1 MPKLKFRPISHSWV
15 ARHPQ
20 PEGVVQF
27 VGGAFFGTFGP
38 TLFYRHLVNY
48 FYDKAYTIVILP
60 FSFSFNHYRESFFLI
75 REQYALLPELVARAI
90 ADGGD
95 PSVYLAAD
103 NYVWLGH
110 SIGCKYIALLES
122 AGKLPEQDD
131 ALRAFVS
138 EVLDPM
144 PAKDAKRSKIVEK
157 VVAELKVLREGLKLD
172 AMTSRKLVSR
182 CNAHSQ
188 KLLEQASIH
197 PAYIYNDLFIRD
209 QKSILLAPVAS
220 DTSSAVRPRA
230 LAEWIDNQGWGVKPS
245 SAETKRLIKKTD
257 LFHLL
262 VLARFNSDN
271 LACDTIQWFYQTLN
285 RPEGSAR
292 EPFLGGHMRPLGF
305 SLADQVINPGFDHP
319 LITSATS
326 RNQAL
331 EDRLDHQLQKLPA

>member
-1 MPKLKFRPISHSWV
+1 
-15 ARHPQ
+15 
-20 PEGVVQF
+20 
-27 VGGAFFGTFGP
+27 
-38 TLFYRHLVNY
+38 
-48 FYDKAYTIVILP
+48 
-60 FSFSFNHYRESFFLI
+60 
-75 REQYALLPELVARAI
+75 
-90 ADGGD
+90 
-95 PSVYLAAD
+95 
-103 NYVWLGH
+103 
-110 SIGCKYIALLES
+110 
-122 AGKLPEQDD
+122 
-131 ALRAFVS
+131 
-138 EVLDPM
+138 
-144 PAKDAKRSKIVEK
+144 
-157 VVAELKVLREGLKLD
+157 VLREGLKLD

-188 KLLEQASIH
+188 KLLEQTSIH

-245 SAETKRLIKKTD
+245 SAETKRLIKKAD

>member
-1 MPKLKFRPISHSWV
+1 MPKLRFSPISHSWV
-15 ARHPQ
+15 ALHPQ

-27 VGGAFFGTFGP
+27 IGGAFFGTFGP
-38 TLFYRHLVNY
+38 TLFYRHLANY
-48 FYDKAYTIVILP
+48 FYDKAYTVIVLP
-60 FSFSFNHYRESFFLI
+60 FNFSFNHYRESFFLI

-90 ADGGD
+90 ANGGN
-95 PSVYLAAD
+95 PSVYLDAE

-122 AGKLPEQDD
+122 FGSLPEQDD

-144 PAKDAKRSKIVEK
+144 PAKEAKRSKIVEK
-157 VVAELKVLREGLKLD
+157 VVADLKTLREGLKLD

-182 CNAHSQ
+182 CNGRNQ

-197 PAYIYNDLFIRD
+197 PAFIYNDLFIRD

-230 LAEWIDNQGWGVKPS
+230 LAEWIDNQGWGVQPS
-245 SAETKRLIKKTD
+245 AAETKRLIKKAD

-262 VLARFNSDN
+262 VLARFDSDN
-271 LACDTIQWFYQTLN
+271 LACDTIQWFYHTLN
-285 RPEGSAR
+285 RPEASAR
-292 EPFLGGHMRPLGF
+292 GPFLGGHMRPLGF
-305 SLADQVINPGFDHP
+305 TLADQVINPWFDDP

-326 RNQAL
+326 RNQVL
-331 EDRLDHQLQKLPA
+331 EDRLYHQLQKLPA